1 MGLISTRKLG
11 KSGVSQCS
19 ERLDI
24 HMINKSIQRS
34 CQWEVVFQMFL
45 SDVIFLEL
53 GSPRWRCN
61 WNFGKVLAWSGLG
74 SCFWNIQFCSSPC
87 QGPRGAGS
95 QAQGVGYGLLWGL
108 YGIQEPAHGKPLCR
122 SCSPQHWGGTFSF
135 SNAKNSFRNA
145 AQLHGAHLLPDSK
158 LWGWFLIK
166 PMRHILCVLAE
177 LCSGWE
183 NKLILKTAK
192 KVLLG
197 ALSVFCKTEVL
208 KWSFIFSKGTN

>member
-34 CQWEVVFQMFL
+34 CQWEGVFQMFL

-61 WNFGKVLAWSGLG
+61 WNFGKVPAWSGLG
-74 SCFWNIQFCSSPC
+74 GCFWNIQFCSSPC

-145 AQLHGAHLLPDSK
+145 GHKVKYQPSFMVLTCCPTANSEGDSW
-158 LWGWFLIK
+158 LSQWGTF
-166 PMRHILCVLAE
+166 CVCWLSCA
-177 LCSGWE
+177 
-183 NKLILKTAK
+183 
-192 KVLLG
+192 LG
-197 ALSVFCKTEVL
+197 ERIN
-208 KWSFIFSKGTN
+208 WS